1 MSKVIALIFATI
13 ALIGLGN
20 AFPIMVND
28 SEHTVVIFGSLV
40 TSNPGADYNI
50 LNVDIASNGW
60 IGVQLVDTED
70 KFYQPNYGTERVSLY
85 DDTPH
90 SDMGIRE
97 IYKFKVP
104 QNVEIKN
111 VRVQFRKMDRSDAD
125 LIGEP
130 IIVDWESYPTVSD
143 SSVKMT
149 FYSASHKI
157 SDMTT
162 FWQFD
167 VKVTNLGNE
176 SLTIDSGNF
185 QCTDQSTWMY
195 TSSGSDEIILTAK
208 ESLRT
213 TIDFKMSTM
222 SRPAYLGYN
231 DGQVYV
237 DIGSWV

>member
-1 MSKVIALIFATI
+1 M
-13 ALIGLGN
+13 GL
-20 AFPIMVND
+20 
-28 SEHTVVIFGSLV
+28 
-40 TSNPGADYNI
+40 
-50 LNVDIASNGW
+50 
-60 IGVQLVDTED
+60 
-70 KFYQPNYGTERVSLY
+70 
-85 DDTPH
+85 
-90 SDMGIRE
+90 RE

-104 QNVEIKN
+104 QDVEIKN

-143 SSVKMT
+143 SHIKMT

-176 SLTIDSGNF
+176 FLTIDSGNF